1 MNQHMNQ
8 QERNIALSQAL
19 TPEFIDS
26 IDFNALN
33 NASIDQIRDIREQ
46 LQDEINNLVT
56 DINNYNNGQYE
67 DGFNIDEAREELQ
80 TARSQFMVMD
90 LAIQTAIMNANNA
103 IQAYRPIRNFPKVP
117 PKRGNGLKRLRNVKK
132 YIL

>member
-33 NASIDQIRDIREQ
+33 NASIDQIRYVKEQ

-80 TARSQFMVMD
+80 LARNKYMFMD
-90 LAIQTAIMNANNA
+90 LFIQHSFAVGNNEL
-103 IQAYRPIRNFPKVP
+103 QAYRPIRNFPKVP